1 MMYEALREL
10 VARQDLR
17 VGVVVRAYLV
27 GLRNALADE
36 TLPPGHPD
44 RFTLDTLQRD
54 LAGLLGLP
62 SVGSPTIPPLP
73 DTERSSVPT
82 SLPSVPGPDGPPPP
96 EQPPP
101 LPEPVLIRATT
112 APERPSAGPPPTAET
127 GRPTMTSAVIGDN
140 RTDCV
145 AALRLSPE
153 DAAQVRARPGGHD
166 VSAAGP
172 WTDIPSLGERLV
184 VLPPKANDGES
195 GLRLWPD
202 AKIPTA
208 IREAIGLRD
217 GDLGPDYRFAVAA
230 AQLLA
235 LAPLDPQMLD
245 HLPSS
250 TGSATRR
257 PSRPEDLK
265 AMRSDLMARLSDY
278 AVQTDPQRRLLRLI
292 NLAEALSSVRPIPAP
307 AADSWWSGWHKR
319 IQDDVYELS
328 RTVPDA
334 QLTVLSGPYPAIK
347 DQTKNDALVSGPRG
361 TVYACL
367 RLWARIG
374 GQTYPGRVLVAD

>member
-44 RFTLDTLQRD
+44 RFTLDTLQQD

-73 DTERSSVPT
+73 DPERS
-82 SLPSVPGPDGPPPP
+82 
-96 EQPPP
+96 
-101 LPEPVLIRATT
+101 
-112 APERPSAGPPPTAET
+112 GPPPTAET
-127 GRPTMTSAVIGDN
+127 DRPTMTSSVIGGN

-166 VSAAGP
+166 VSAAAGP

-184 VLPPKANDGES
+184 VLPATTNDGEY

-202 AKIPTA
+202 TKIPTA

-292 NLAEALSSVRPIPAP
+292 NLAEALSSVRPMPAP
-307 AADSWWSGWHKR
+307 AADSWWSAWHKR